1 MQATPE
7 SVIEALNFVEKST
20 DRKVNHLLKYV
31 YPYYTES
38 QLKSVTAN
46 LEQANEFLHS
56 QNYNTKIVNG
66 SLDTNLLKV
75 ELSNK
80 RPVIAFLTANGDYWI
95 EQETAVLVYGYQK
108 FHFQISHQ

>member
-80 RPVIAFLTANGDYWI
+80 RPVIAF
-95 EQETAVLVYGYQK
+95 
-108 FHFQISHQ
+108 